1 MTNSHVGDDIAAAV
15 AADSL
20 RLHEQLRRFAAAG
33 RSAGTFEPQRVIS
46 ALESVIDAL
55 LEDDADAYIGAAD
68 RLDLRVSL
76 HLSTVRYNLPYG
88 YCVNV
93 DVMVVADHDDPKV
106 RVGLTYGEDE
116 NMFDDNDMSGH
127 AASKS
132 ALTAVRAAAER
143 GGFTDLVVFV

>member
-1 MTNSHVGDDIAAAV
+1 MTISYIGDDIDPAV

-20 RLHEQLRRFAAAG
+20 RLHDQLRRFAAAG
-33 RSAGTFEPQRVIS
+33 QYADTFDPQRVIG

-55 LEDDADAYIGAAD
+55 LEDDADAYLDAAS
-68 RLDLRVSL
+68 RELRAPL
-76 HLSTVRYNLPYG
+76 HLSTIRYNLPYG

-116 NMFDDNDMSGH
+116 NTFDDNDMSGH
-127 AASKS
+127 GTSNS
-132 ALTAVRAAAER
+132 ALAAVRAAAER
-143 GGFTDLVVFV
+143 GGVTDLVVFV

>member
-1 MTNSHVGDDIAAAV
+1 MTISYVGDDIAPAV

-33 RSAGTFEPQRVIS
+33 RYADTFDPQRVIS
-46 ALESVIDAL
+46 GLEAVINAL

-68 RLDLRVSL
+68 RLDLRAPL
-76 HLSTVRYNLPYG
+76 HLSTARYNLPYG

-93 DVMVVADHDDPKV
+93 DLMVVADSDEPKV

-116 NMFDDNDMSGH
+116 NTFDDNDMSGH

-132 ALTAVRAAAER
+132 ALAAVRAAAER